1 MGQST
6 FYFTLSLLT
15 FYSLLWFYT
24 PSSQSFTPYSP
35 ALLYYLLLHTLQL
48 LYTQSFQPFTPYSVC
63 SILSTFY
70 SIPSMLHPFE
80 CFAPCYVCSILST
93 FYSILCSILSTFYSI
108 PHVPFSQPFTP
119 YSQAPRYSILLP
131 YKLTCIVKYNF
142 KLINLSATLMLKSYS
157 SDHQETSL
165 IIYLPYSL
173 GTLIPTRMFDLP
185 MVKEVCI
192 LLFYN
197 PHFWPPKINVYK

>member
-1 MGQST
+1 MVLYSI
-6 FYFTLSLLT
+6 LSI
-15 FYSLLWFYT
+15 FYSIL
-24 PSSQSFTPYSP
+24 SSSSILPFTPYSP
-35 ALLYYLLLHTLQL
+35 APLY
-48 LYTQSFQPFTPYSVC
+48 
-63 SILSTFY
+63 SIISTFY
-70 SIPSMLHPFE
+70 SILCMLYPVNLLLHTFYAPSFWMFCSMLCMLHPFNLL
-80 CFAPCYVCSILST
+80 FHTLCSILST

-108 PHVPFSQPFTP
+108 PYVPFSQPFTP

-173 GTLIPTRMFDLP
+173 GTLIPTRMFYLP

-197 PHFWPPKINVYK
+197 PHFWPQKINVYK